1 MKSIVGGLIVAV
13 LLVAGGMLCM
23 SEARHT
29 RRLADAR
36 LRLATLQYTD
46 EGDLASDATVLQRL
60 PPPLGIGETTESR
73 HEATVSYWLARYTTL
88 TEMTSA
94 IGPAPSDPGLLFLAA
109 NAAFRTSAPQSED
122 RKAAVTRLDTVI
134 QAYADVMRKDG
145 TLTDAAYNYEYV
157 ARLRDTIARGPAR
170 GARATRDPKAKPAPI
185 DDPGDLPPGPT
196 IHGRPGGPPDETPM
210 SDFKTITPMRYDERE
225 EQTDPG
231 RGQKIQRKG

>member
-1 MKSIVGGLIVAV
+1 MKSIVAGLIAAV
-13 LLVAGGMLCM
+13 LFVAGGMVCLA
-23 SEARHT
+23 EARHT

-46 EGDLASDATVLQRL
+46 EGDLSSDATVLQRL
-60 PPPLGIGETTESR
+60 PPPLGIAQATEQR
-73 HEATVSYWLARYTTL
+73 HAATVSYWLARYTSL
-88 TEMTSA
+88 TDLTSA
-94 IGPAPSDPGLLFLAA
+94 LGPAPSDPALLLMAA

-122 RKAAVTRLDTVI
+122 RKAVVTRLDTVV
-134 QAYADVMRKDG
+134 QAYADVLRKDG
-145 TLTDAAYNYEYV
+145 SLSDAAYNYEYV
-157 ARLRDTIARGPAR
+157 SKLRDTVARGPAR
-170 GARATRDPKAKPAPI
+170 PARGARDAKPAAPPV
-185 DDPGDLPPGPT
+185 DDPGDLPGGPT